1 MIQDV
6 ILDVKNKIKIS
17 FFLLDFPIF
26 LRFYFIYSIR
36 LTRKKI
42 KRGLRN
48 LKEKNRKSSTETE
61 REGFEPSVRITRTT
75 D

>member
-17 FFLLDFPIF
+17 FFLLDFTIL
-26 LRFYFIYSIR
+26 LRFSFIYSTR
-36 LTRKKI
+36 LTSKKI

-48 LKEKNRKSSTETE
+48 LKEKNGKSSTETE

>member
-17 FFLLDFPIF
+17 FFLLDFTIF
-26 LRFYFIYSIR
+26 LRFSFIYSTR
-36 LTRKKI
+36 LTSKKI
-42 KRGLRN
+42 KRALRN
-48 LKEKNRKSSTETE
+48 LKEKNGKSSTETE

>member
-17 FFLLDFPIF
+17 FFLLDFTIF
-26 LRFYFIYSIR
+26 LRFSFIYSTR
-36 LTRKKI
+36 LTSKKI

-48 LKEKNRKSSTETE
+48 LKEKNGKSSTETE

>member
-17 FFLLDFPIF
+17 FFLLDFTIL
-26 LRFYFIYSIR
+26 LRFSFIYSTR
-36 LTRKKI
+36 LTSKI
-42 KRGLRN
+42 KKRGLRN
-48 LKEKNRKSSTETE
+48 LKEKNGKSSTETE

>member
-17 FFLLDFPIF
+17 FFLLDFTIF
-26 LRFYFIYSIR
+26 LRFSFIYSTR
-36 LTRKKI
+36 LTSKKI
-42 KRGLRN
+42 KGGLRN
-48 LKEKNRKSSTETE
+48 LKEKNGKSSTETE

>member
-6 ILDVKNKIKIS
+6 ILDVKNKIKFS
-17 FFLLDFPIF
+17 FFLLDFTIF
-26 LRFYFIYSIR
+26 LRFSFIYSTR
-36 LTRKKI
+36 LTSKKI

-48 LKEKNRKSSTETE
+48 LKEKNGKSSTETE

>member
-6 ILDVKNKIKIS
+6 ILDVKNKTKIS
-17 FFLLDFPIF
+17 FFLLDFTIL
-26 LRFYFIYSIR
+26 LRFYFIYSTR
-36 LTRKKI
+36 LTSKKI
-42 KRGLRN
+42 KRGLQN
-48 LKEKNRKSSTETE
+48 LKEKNGKSSTETE